1 VRRLVIAAV
10 AVAALAIAPTAA
22 AKEITSAAVCGADG
36 GCTTT
41 HNRALL
47 QALMNGGPPA
57 DPPSHPSGAFRV
69 RAKIAEPG
77 QGVVGRFTN
86 WWVPRTQLLLA
97 EDGTWM
103 TLSPRA
109 IESIASAA
117 HGHKPF
123 GPDELGSSFAGT
135 ASHAAPPPPVN
146 HEAAAKGDDSAAAGD
161 GGGSVD
167 PWLVVVAAGVALA
180 AAAALLLVRRRPGG
194 ATP

>member
-10 AVAALAIAPTAA
+10 AAAVLAGAPAAA
-22 AKEITSAAVCGADG
+22 AKEVTSATVCGVD

-41 HNRALL
+41 QNRVFL

-57 DPPSHPSGAFRV
+57 GPPAHPSGAFRV
-69 RAKIAEPG
+69 RAKIVEPG
-77 QGVVGRFTN
+77 GGTVGRFTN

-97 EDGTWM
+97 EDGSWT

-109 IESIASAA
+109 TDAVAGAA

-123 GPDELGSSFAGT
+123 GPEKLGSSFAGT
-135 ASHAAPPPPVN
+135 SSHAAPPPPVHN
-146 HEAAAKGDDSAAAGD
+146 EAAADD

-167 PWLVVVAAGVALA
+167 LWVIVLGAAVALVAAGA
-180 AAAALLLVRRRPGG
+180 AVVLIRRRPGG

>member
-10 AVAALAIAPTAA
+10 AAAVLAGAPAAA
-22 AKEITSAAVCGADG
+22 AKEVTSATICGAD

-41 HNRALL
+41 HDRAFL
-47 QALMNGGPPA
+47 QALMNGGGPA
-57 DPPSHPSGAFRV
+57 DPPAHPSGAFRV
-69 RAKIAEPG
+69 RARIAEPG
-77 QGVVGRFTN
+77 AGIVGRFTN

-97 EDGTWM
+97 EDGSWT

-109 IESIASAA
+109 TEAVASAA

-123 GPDELGSSFAGT
+123 GPEKLGSSFAGT
-135 ASHAAPPPPVN
+135 SSHAGPPPPVHN
-146 HEAAAKGDDSAAAGD
+146 EAVSDG

-167 PWLVVVAAGVALA
+167 LWVIVLGAAVALA
-180 AAAALLLVRRRPGG
+180 AAGAAVVVIRRRPGG